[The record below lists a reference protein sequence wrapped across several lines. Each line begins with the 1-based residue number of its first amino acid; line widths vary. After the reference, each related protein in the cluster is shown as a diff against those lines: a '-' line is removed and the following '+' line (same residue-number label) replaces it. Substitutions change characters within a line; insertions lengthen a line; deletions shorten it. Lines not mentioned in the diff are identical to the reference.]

1 MKHTGGS
8 LSLRVMVM
16 VRVMVKHT
24 GGSLSVRV
32 MVMVRVVKHTGG
44 SLSVRFPMEPSPS
57 FASSLIS
64 TLAFGLTIGLAKLL

>member
-1 MKHTGGS
+1 MVKHTGGS

-16 VRVMVKHT
+16 VRVM
-24 GGSLSVRV
+24 
-32 MVMVRVVKHTGG
+32 VKHTGG